1 MALIMTY
8 ARDGN
13 TAVRR
18 DGKDHA
24 RALQLR
30 RETPLSDEWH
40 RAHTGRCDARAGG
53 TGLLT

>member
-40 RAHTGRCDARAGG
+40 RAHTGRSDARAGG